1 MFCLKRQKILKRG
14 DQETERQTTNVCSYR
29 RQEVPTS
36 GVSRESILESPHLY
50 IDMAE
55 TCKIFPNVRVTNMQM
70 IQPYFWMD
78 FLKGATWM
86 IVLRNS
92 HIEGY
97 LADYNYT
104 LNASKP

>member
-1 MFCLKRQKILKRG
+1 MR
-14 DQETERQTTNVCSYR
+14 
-29 RQEVPTS
+29 
-36 GVSRESILESPHLY
+36 
-50 IDMAE
+50 
-55 TCKIFPNVRVTNMQM
+55 M

-97 LADYNYT
+97 LADYNYA
-104 LNASKP
+104 LNASKPKWMSLFTKHMCRLHSLDISHKSVFQ